1 MLHHGSKG
9 MVLMRFLFQW
19 LWKKGKE
26 NQAGISLIEVLV
38 GISILAIG
46 MLAVAQMQM
55 SAIQGIDQSEGATVA
70 LNLAREQMEDIVAMD
85 YEFETDPAMAAW
97 GGANLIDN
105 NNFNDNNLAG
115 AMDTSGT
122 GLDSQWDGLPV
133 GGPAVWSDASGQGAV
148 AGDYEIFWNLADS
161 PATGPEY
168 KHVVVVVRWTRKG
181 KTRTRTLSFVK
192 SRAS

>member
-9 MVLMRFLFQW
+9 MVLMRFFFQW

-97 GGANLIDN
+97 GGANLIGN
-105 NNFNDNNLAG
+105 NNFNDNNLAR
-115 AMDTSGT
+115 ALDTNGT

-133 GGPAVWSDASGQGAV
+133 GGPFVWSDSSSQGAV
-148 AGDYEIFWNLADS
+148 AGDYEIFWNVADS